1 MSEAIGLAEMT
12 ETPLVLVEAMRAGPS
27 TGMPTK
33 TEQADLEFVCY
44 TSQGD
49 SNRVV
54 FAPGNLR
61 EAYEQTRDAF
71 RLAYKYHLPAVVL
84 YDQKLGGEMRNV
96 PVSFFDREPAGAGLP
111 ATLSEAELA
120 EAAHHASGKFKRFD
134 PDTESGVSP
143 RAIPGQAGGRF
154 LATGNEHVPEGHI
167 EEDPGNRVEQM
178 DKRRQKITSIRAE
191 LDAAAASHQTERG
204 PADATFGLLTFGSQQ
219 DTVFEAVDRLNEA
232 GHAVKGM
239 GVSELMPYPTEEV
252 ADFLASVDECLIVE
266 MNASAQFRGITQKE
280 LGRFGDR
287 LGSFLKYDGE
297 AFEPGE
303 IVDAVESRLEGAEP
317 TVHNAKYVPAA
328 GD

>member
-1 MSEAIGLAEMT
+1 
-12 ETPLVLVEAMRAGPS
+12 
-27 TGMPTK
+27 
-33 TEQADLEFVCY
+33 
-44 TSQGD
+44 
-49 SNRVV
+49 VV
-54 FAPGNLR
+54 FAPGNLQ
-61 EAYEQTRDAF
+61 EAYDQTRDAF

-96 PVSFFDREPAGAGLP
+96 PVSFFDREAAGPGLP
-111 ATLSEAELA
+111 ATLTEAELA
-120 EAAHHASGKFKRFD
+120 EAPHHESGKFKRFA

-143 RAIPGQAGGRF
+143 RAIPGQADGRF

-178 DKRRQKITSIRAE
+178 DKRQRKITSIRAE
-191 LDAAAASHQTERG
+191 LDAAPESHQTKRG

-219 DTVFEAVDRLNEA
+219 DTVFEAVERLNEA
-232 GHAVKGM
+232 GHSVKGM
-239 GVSELMPYPTEEV
+239 GVSELMPYPSEAV
-252 ADFLASVDECLIVE
+252 ATFLASVDECLIVE

-280 LGRFGDR
+280 LGRFGER